1 MKFIKGMICC
11 VDPTNIKHQDSAG
24 VGVVELIKRLNR
36 RPFGGSMWLCKNLEE
51 GSNMKQ
57 CRGQE
62 RRLKPANMAMF
73 RWPIDVPVINS
84 NDLKAL
90 AGAISYL
97 DGLHSFSSSLDKLK
111 ALYEKLEFYNKF
123 REV

>member
-11 VDPTNIKHQDSAG
+11 VDPINIKHQDAAG
-24 VGVVELIKRLNR
+24 VGVVELVQKLSR
-36 RPFGGSMWLCKNLEE
+36 RPFGGSIWLCKNLEE
-51 GSNMKQ
+51 GSTMKQ
-57 CRGQE
+57 CRVQE
-62 RRLKPANMAMF
+62 RLLKPANMSMF
-73 RWPIDVPVINS
+73 RWPVDTPVINS

-90 AGAISYL
+90 SGAISYL
-97 DGLHSFSSSLDKLK
+97 DSLGSFNSSLDKLK